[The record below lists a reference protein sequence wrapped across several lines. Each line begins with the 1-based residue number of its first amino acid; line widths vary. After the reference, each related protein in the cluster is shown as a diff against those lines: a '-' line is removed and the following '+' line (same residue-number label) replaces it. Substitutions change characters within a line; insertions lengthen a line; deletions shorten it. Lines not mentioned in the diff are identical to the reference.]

1 MVIKPFTHLA
11 RYGITKSLFHGSAQ
25 SVVAAS
31 QSSYASTTTS
41 LAQFHNYPVTKF
53 AKASQLQGVFPVP
66 GSSGAG
72 AKAGHTAHSSNS
84 DGGLGLYY
92 AAWQH
97 AQQTGDDSDWKQ
109 HQFAR
114 RIGWKSSDKSS
125 QSRTRRRLDSGNP
138 IDILRPVR
146 PSGDRVYSENA
157 VQDLNKENPDAQTEV
172 EALAGVDE
180 ASAQEIRSVK
190 DVDLTATATHDA
202 KSTTLPAIEASSS
215 TEPSSQTQTTAV
227 TDNNSTTSLPD
238 ESTYSNDTN
247 LTSPIVSPVH

>member
-114 RIGWKSSDKSS
+114 RIGWKSSDRPGSLH
-125 QSRTRRRLDSGNP
+125 QQRRLDSGHAV
-138 IDILRPVR
+138 DLLRPVR
-146 PSGDRVYSENA
+146 PTIERAHSE
-157 VQDLNKENPDAQTEV
+157 
-172 EALAGVDE
+172 
-180 ASAQEIRSVK
+180 
-190 DVDLTATATHDA
+190 
-202 KSTTLPAIEASSS
+202 
-215 TEPSSQTQTTAV
+215 
-227 TDNNSTTSLPD
+227 
-238 ESTYSNDTN
+238 
-247 LTSPIVSPVH
+247 